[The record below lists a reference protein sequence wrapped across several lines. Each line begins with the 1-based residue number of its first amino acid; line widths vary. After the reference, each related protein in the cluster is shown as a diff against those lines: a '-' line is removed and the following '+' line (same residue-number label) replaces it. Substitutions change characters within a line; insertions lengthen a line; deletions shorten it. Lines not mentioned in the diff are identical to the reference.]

1 MPNPLPSSH
10 FSALLIR
17 GEGGEKKA
25 AAKIGPQRRVPS
37 SIRIIAIVG
46 KQAGKGKGSLL
57 GLDWAGAPNLD
68 ITCGGF
74 VSFLSY
80 AVSYTGIGGRWKRD
94 ERTCSSNHVLLMLS
108 RKLLS
113 HV

>member
-80 AVSYTGIGGRWKRD
+80 AVSYAGIGGRWKRD

-108 RKLLS
+108 LKILS